1 MKKNVLVALLLLLL
15 ALPGLQAQVRYLD
28 EIYTTVQVDS
38 NVVYGKNYGFLTN
51 FNTLQDLKMDVY
63 QAVGDTGTHR
73 PVIILM
79 HAGSFLPGSVTGFY
93 DFSYKDEN
101 CMVEMCK
108 RFAKRGW
115 VAVSMTYRLGWNPT
129 SPDAEVRA
137 STIINAVYR
146 AEQDVKN
153 AVRYFRSTYTDSANK
168 WGIDGNKFV
177 LGGTNSGAY
186 VALAAGNLNKPAELV
201 LPKFLDNF
209 GNSFVDTTKTGN
221 FDGFGGTQNHDNF
234 PGISSA
240 FNCVLSLGGAVA
252 DTSFIEAG
260 EPAVIAFQGAQ
271 ETLTPYNTAV
281 VQTTTLQSV
290 IEVSGSG
297 DFMPVVAARGGTDG
311 FAPNT
316 FGATPLNHDA
326 SFAPRPAVDGLFPFY
341 GQAFEPWSW
350 YNGPNPAVNS
360 TASQTK
366 AMLYIDTIMGYSTP
380 RLYKLLYDPSFGEPS
395 GIREVQG
402 NIEMQVYPSPA
413 NQQVSVTLN
422 SLQKPLQTIRVMDLT
437 GRLVTEINSPHNY
450 HQNLDVSLLPQGTYL
465 LQVTLTDG
473 TMATRRFSIHH

>member
-1 MKKNVLVALLLLLL
+1 MRRNLLTALLLLLL
-15 ALPGLQAQVRYLD
+15 AAPALKAQVRYLD

-51 FNTLQDLKMDVY
+51 FNTLQNLKMDVY

-73 PVIILM
+73 PVVILM

-129 SPDAEVRA
+129 SPDADVRA

-153 AVRYFRSTYTDSANK
+153 CVRYFRSTYTDSANK

-201 LPKFLDNF
+201 LPKFLDNM

-221 FDGFGGTQNHDNF
+221 FDGFGGTQNYDNF
-234 PGISSA
+234 AGISSA
-240 FNCVLSLGGAVA
+240 FSCVLSLGGAVA

-260 EPAVIAFQGAQ
+260 EPPVIAFQGAQ

-297 DFMPVVAARGGTDG
+297 DFMPVVDARGLNSG
-311 FAPNT
+311 FTPNT
-316 FGATPLNHDA
+316 FGGTPLNHDA
-326 SFAPRPAVDGLFPFY
+326 SFASRPAVDGLFPFY

-360 TASQTK
+360 TASQPK
-366 AMLYIDTIMGYSTP
+366 AMLYIDTIMGYSLP

-395 GIREVQG
+395 AIHEVKG

-413 NQQVSVTLN
+413 NAQLNVTLN
-422 SLQKPLQTIRVMDLT
+422 SLQKPLQTLRVLDLT
-437 GRLVTEINSPHNY
+437 GRLVMEAT
-450 HQNLDVSLLPQGTYL
+450 NLNGYTQSLNVSELPQGNYL
-465 LQVTLTDG
+465 LQVSLTDG
-473 TMATRRFSIHH
+473 TTGTRRFSVQH